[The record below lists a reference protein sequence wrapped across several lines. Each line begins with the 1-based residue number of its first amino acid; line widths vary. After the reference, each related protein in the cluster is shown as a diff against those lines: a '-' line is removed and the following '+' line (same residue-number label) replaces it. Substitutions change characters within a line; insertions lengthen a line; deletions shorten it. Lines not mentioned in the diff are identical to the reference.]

1 MKIIVKILP
10 RNVMQEVEVE
20 HGTTV
25 LELLRKIHGIS
36 GPVVVLKNNVPI
48 SVDYILNDDAE
59 LSILSVISGG

>member
-1 MKIIVKILP
+1 MKIKVKILP

-25 LELLRKIHGIS
+25 SELLKKIHIIP

-48 SVDYILNDDAE
+48 SVDSVLNDDAE
-59 LSILSVISGG
+59 LSILPVISGG

>member
-20 HGTTV
+20 RGTTV
-25 LELLRKIHGIS
+25 SELLKKIHVTP

-48 SVDYILNDDAE
+48 SLDYVLNDDAE
-59 LSILSVISGG
+59 LSILPVISGG

>member
-25 LELLRKIHGIS
+25 SELLKKIHVIP

-48 SVDYILNDDAE
+48 SLDYVLNDDAE
-59 LSILSVISGG
+59 LSILPVISGG